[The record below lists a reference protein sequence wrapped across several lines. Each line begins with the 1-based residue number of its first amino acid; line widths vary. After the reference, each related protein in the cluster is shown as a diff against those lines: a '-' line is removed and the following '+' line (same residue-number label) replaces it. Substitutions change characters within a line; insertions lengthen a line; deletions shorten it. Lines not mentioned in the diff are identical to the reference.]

1 MSKLEI
7 IYASSSS
14 LIGLG
19 AKKNNL
25 RKGIAEVVG
34 SNYPPGPLFTVVQLQ
49 YWIES
54 ILGDCRSE

>member
-25 RKGIAEVVG
+25 RKGIAEVAG
-34 SNYPPGPLFTVVQLQ
+34 SNPTQSTFYRCTNYG
-49 YWIES
+49 IELS
-54 ILGDCRSE
+54 SFSVIVG